1 MPEEQE
7 NHRNGHSE
15 THAGQ
20 IQQDRGQQKQ
30 DIDAGQQGEGGPPS
44 GGSAGPGQQDRN
56 RRDGARQGG
65 DTCEDQQDQQDP
77 QNQQGGGQQGGS
89 DNSNRQQNQQEQQ
102 GRQGAERG
110 AEGENG
116 QT

>member
-77 QNQQGGGQQGGS
+77 QNQQ
-89 DNSNRQQNQQEQQ
+89 EQQ